1 MAPELLLEPWAD
13 ADLDLELRAN
23 TPEMTAFLGGPASRE
38 AILARHQRFLDLPAQ
53 GTGQMFR
60 IDLPA
65 APGAGS
71 VGYWEREW
79 RGATVY
85 EMGWQVL
92 SEFQGRGVAATAV
105 RAAARHAARHGRRRF
120 AHAYPK
126 VAHAASNAVCRK
138 AGFELLGEVD
148 FEYPKGTPIRSC
160 DWRLDLRVLAGLEV
174 TSASGDNG

>member
-1 MAPELLLEPWAD
+1 MAPDLVLEPWTD

-23 TPEMTAFLGGPASRE
+23 TPEMTAFLGGPATDE
-38 AILARHQRFLDLPAQ
+38 AIHTRHRRYLELPAK

-60 IDLPA
+60 IDLPG

-79 RGATVY
+79 QGASVY
-85 EMGWQVL
+85 EMGWLVL
-92 SEFQGRGVAATAV
+92 PEFQGRGVAVAAV
-105 RAAARHAARHGRRRF
+105 RAAAGHAARHGRRRF

-126 VAHAASNAVCRK
+126 TAHAASNAVCRK

-148 FEYPKGTPIRSC
+148 FEYPKGTVIRAR
-160 DWRLDLRVLAGLEV
+160 DWRLDLRDLAGMEV
-174 TSASGDNG
+174 SPATGDNG